1 MSTRQFHGWN
11 IIGALANNFASV
23 GVDQAISR
31 ARALEKI
38 AQSFFDRSPTWIS
51 LLLTTFSNPF
61 SGTLRTSKKIGKTFL
76 SWVPIL
82 SAEKPC
88 FSQGFSHSWPIAS
101 AVCTA
106 HAGSVHGA
114 CGVAFRVAHRKSS
127 RFSSRASR
135 QNAGVLHVPDWYR
148 STTAEAVGFD

>member
-1 MSTRQFHGWN
+1 MFAGQFHGWN

-61 SGTLRTSKKIGKTFL
+61 SG
-76 SWVPIL
+76 
-82 SAEKPC
+82 
-88 FSQGFSHSWPIAS
+88 
-101 AVCTA
+101 
-106 HAGSVHGA
+106 
-114 CGVAFRVAHRKSS
+114 
-127 RFSSRASR
+127 ASR
-135 QNAGVLHVPDWYR
+135 TLQKHSENTQIFGSCSLR
-148 STTAEAVGFD
+148 SV